1 MSTIN
6 RKHIYILI
14 IFFTI
19 GMCITRQQLELD
31 NTTPLPNMDAQN
43 KIEEYD
49 EYNELEITYPLEIRN
64 YQNDNN
70 SFEYTYKL
78 KIKGISGTYKYKY
91 KDRENYM
98 VFTANGEAK
107 IVLDSNESI
116 IIYDIPD
123 NYEYEIEQITDVSDK
138 YTTKIDNEEN
148 NKVTGTITSNSM
160 VAFDNETRKEVV
172 APEKEENPYTVDKH
186 YLIILMSTLALM
198 LIILARAVKI
208 KRFG

>member
-19 GMCITRQQLELD
+19 GICITRQQLELD
-31 NTTPLPNMDAQN
+31 NTTPLPNMDSQN

-138 YTTKIDNEEN
+138 YTTKIDNEKS

-160 VAFDNETRKEVV
+160 VAFDNETKKEIVS
-172 APEKEENPYTVDKH
+172 PEKEENPYTVDKH